1 MPGGVEQHSHG
12 GLWLVGRHFGPEA
25 DRVGNR
31 LVQVVDLDLEVHRH
45 LRLAGFGGP
54 YRADV
59 AGLGLEAKVVPA
71 SSEGETEALSPVPSS
86 KSSQSS
92 RRL

>member
-1 MPGGVEQHSHG
+1 VPGGVEQHSHG
-12 GLWLVGRHFGPEA
+12 GLWLVGRHLVPDA

-31 LVQVVDLDLEVHRH
+31 LVQVIDLDIEVHRH

-54 YRADV
+54 HRADV
-59 AGLGLEAKVVPA
+59 VGLGLEAEVVTA
-71 SSEGETEALSPVPSS
+71 SFEGATEALSAVPSS
-86 KSSQSS
+86 NSSQSS